1 MKKLLSIFCGLL
13 IASLSMTFVSCS
25 DDDEAKGGDIVGT
38 WKEKSFDA
46 IGITNYLQLRADGTA
61 VSIGIY
67 DDEWSWVLDEDEKV
81 VVDYGKWSK
90 NGDNITFIDDENEGN
105 STATIVKLT
114 SNELG
119 LSVTGVTIYYNRVS
133 DSEVDKYL
141 K

>member
-1 MKKLLSIFCGLL
+1 MKKFLSIFCGLL

-25 DDDEAKGGDIVGT
+25 DDDEPKGGDIVGT
-38 WKEKSFDA
+38 WKEKSFEA

-67 DDEWSWVLDEDEKV
+67 DDEWSWLLDEDEKV